1 MQRARKAAIE
11 YIGKDAEQEI
21 WEEYGHDDIAYRAK
35 VCERANGGYSARWE
49 KYAPRRAL
57 AVSDLFTCPRC
68 ASRACTFREIQTR
81 SADESAT
88 IFVTC
93 TNCDLRFRG

>member
-1 MQRARKAAIE
+1 MQRVRKQGVK
-11 YIGKDAEQEI
+11 YIGQSAEQEI
-21 WEEYGHDDIAYRAK
+21 WDKYGHDEIAYRAK
-35 VCERANGGYSARWE
+35 VCEYMHGGYTARWE

-57 AVSDLFTCPRC
+57 AVSDLFECPRC

-93 TNCDLRFRG
+93 TACDLRFRG